1 MSCCRSFL
9 KLSITFANILFAVIG
24 LLMLLGGLWITYD
37 QNDILEK
44 IANITENTNL
54 PEAQKDNLEDLYN
67 YKYLN
72 FLVIGIGALTFLVAL
87 IGFCG
92 SVKESSC
99 LLSTHIFL
107 AAVLLV
113 IQVSIIAFINIQDK
127 SLTDLKEDIKD
138 VLQLGAIQ
146 ISHRIQTIFFGATS
160 GATLIFL
167 MASIYLWKSSSRKS
181 DGYMEPLSI

>member
-1 MSCCRSFL
+1 MGSILFVKKTSTHTDTHLTMSCCRSFL

-37 QNDILEK
+37 QNNILEK

-54 PEAQKDNLEDLYN
+54 PEVQKDNLEDLYN

-113 IQVSIIAFINIQDK
+113 IQVSNK
-127 SLTDLKEDIKD
+127 TKKKKKYTSLTHL
-138 VLQLGAIQ
+138 
-146 ISHRIQTIFFGATS
+146 
-160 GATLIFL
+160 
-167 MASIYLWKSSSRKS
+167 
-181 DGYMEPLSI
+181 

>member
-1 MSCCRSFL
+1 MGSILFVKKTSTHTDTHLTMSCCRSFL

-72 FLVIGIGALTFLVAL
+72 FLVIRIGALTFLVAL

-107 AAVLLV
+107 AAVSSSFKFL
-113 IQVSIIAFINIQDK
+113 S
-127 SLTDLKEDIKD
+127 SL
-138 VLQLGAIQ
+138 
-146 ISHRIQTIFFGATS
+146 S
-160 GATLIFL
+160 
-167 MASIYLWKSSSRKS
+167 SIYKTKVL
-181 DGYMEPLSI
+181 LT